1 MEFLV
6 TQKNNF
12 KHDLKLI
19 FENKNM
25 NDLKVFGEK
34 PFLFSQSGQTKFL
47 VFGHIIG
54 IRKKDGKINKKF
66 STKSLLNAFNDDL
79 LFQNIEGR
87 FALIKIN
94 GNFSVEIK
102 SDKQGKK
109 DIYILED
116 KRSLNVASRINFLQP
131 NNSSK
136 KVDSL
141 GLMQAMYIYGGR
153 PLKKQTLFKNIFRLG
168 VQEKLIYKKSSGTS
182 IKKIKSAKSKLIP
195 FNNIEKA
202 LNDYSDRFIES
213 VKANS
218 SQDGNIVFLSS
229 GWDSTSILATLV
241 HLLGKNKVRAV
252 IGRMKY
258 SKRSKI
264 ANLFEMRRA
273 KKFAD
278 FFDVKL
284 DIVDLDYTR
293 DIRPLIQEVKENYK
307 SHNFANLTGFNHW
320 ILAKKVKKKLSN
332 FGDVVFAGEMSD
344 GAHNFGF
351 SQYAST
357 FHPSSYDFREY
368 SDKMASYLFGPT
380 FLKVLTSKKQEE
392 DPVWNF
398 FKNQKNSDFFEGLK
412 NNPSQ
417 IKEQFLK
424 SFFLRSGR
432 IPLAKNNSKLLTSKG
447 KNLLDRLSTER
458 YLKDPL
464 KNLKENNLYS
474 TYLDLYDS
482 FHWQGATVA
491 TLYHACEAHN
501 LRCSLPFHDSY
512 YLEFLSKMPESWGR
526 GLELRPTKFPLKWML
541 ENRIRYPYLLQ
552 QGAHSYTYDVDPTF
566 SHAGEI
572 VNHSFLSKLW
582 RENLSTNRYLN
593 FLEKEYFD
601 LNYVVPLVN
610 RYISG
615 EELFGEE
622 LNDVYNI
629 SFQDMINFS

>member
-264 ANLFEMRRA
+264 ANL
-273 KKFAD
+273 
-278 FFDVKL
+278 
-284 DIVDLDYTR
+284 
-293 DIRPLIQEVKENYK
+293 
-307 SHNFANLTGFNHW
+307 
-320 ILAKKVKKKLSN
+320 
-332 FGDVVFAGEMSD
+332 
-344 GAHNFGF
+344 
-351 SQYAST
+351 
-357 FHPSSYDFREY
+357 
-368 SDKMASYLFGPT
+368 
-380 FLKVLTSKKQEE
+380 
-392 DPVWNF
+392 
-398 FKNQKNSDFFEGLK
+398 
-412 NNPSQ
+412 
-417 IKEQFLK
+417 
-424 SFFLRSGR
+424 
-432 IPLAKNNSKLLTSKG
+432 
-447 KNLLDRLSTER
+447 
-458 YLKDPL
+458 
-464 KNLKENNLYS
+464 
-474 TYLDLYDS
+474 
-482 FHWQGATVA
+482 
-491 TLYHACEAHN
+491 
-501 LRCSLPFHDSY
+501 
-512 YLEFLSKMPESWGR
+512 
-526 GLELRPTKFPLKWML
+526 
-541 ENRIRYPYLLQ
+541 
-552 QGAHSYTYDVDPTF
+552 
-566 SHAGEI
+566 
-572 VNHSFLSKLW
+572 
-582 RENLSTNRYLN
+582 
-593 FLEKEYFD
+593 
-601 LNYVVPLVN
+601 
-610 RYISG
+610 
-615 EELFGEE
+615 
-622 LNDVYNI
+622 
-629 SFQDMINFS
+629 